1 MKTHPAPLNPP
12 PVKRL
17 EPILPPMTDA
27 LLMNKQRLLNIVYN
41 QLQGIVS
48 HARFVSGTMELGYSS
63 FPDLIGKLVYVL
75 YENNRS

>member
-1 MKTHPAPLNPP
+1 MKTHPAPLHPP

-27 LLMNKQRLLNIVYN
+27 SLMNKQRLLNIVYS

-48 HARFVSGTMELGYSS
+48 HARFVNNTCLFIVS
-63 FPDLIGKLVYVL
+63 FDRQTSICNL
-75 YENNRS
+75 

>member
-1 MKTHPAPLNPP
+1 MKTHPATLPPP

-27 LLMNKQRLLNIVYN
+27 SLMNKQRLLNIVYS

-48 HARFVSGTMELGYSS
+48 HARFVNYTM
-63 FPDLIGKLVYVL
+63 
-75 YENNRS
+75 

>member
-48 HARFVSGTMELGYSS
+48 HARFVSGTMELVYSS
-63 FPDLIGKLVYVL
+63 FHLIGILVFVL
-75 YENNRS
+75 YETNRS